1 MPSVLGVLLHIFIV
15 KSGEDL
21 DLSYTARY
29 TTFSALDSLLVV
41 SAIFISYLLLHPT
54 LTVYSDTVLVIS
66 AVTLLVSHHITAH
79 LFHLYNRLW
88 SLASVKELLIIG
100 YAVTTSVL
108 TAGAMQFVIQQ
119 HIYFRVMAIT
129 WLLLILLIGGSR
141 FVLRVVHE
149 RAPVKAAAEVKRV
162 LIVGAGEAGTMLLR
176 SLKRNPSEYQVVAF

>member
-100 YAVTTSVL
+100 YAVTAAVL
-108 TAGAMQFVIQQ
+108 AAGGVDVGILQ
-119 HIYFRVMAIT
+119 HIYFGV
-129 WLLLILLIGGSR
+129 LGSSVVV
-141 FVLRVVHE
+141 VLFAR
-149 RAPVKAAAEVKRV
+149 
-162 LIVGAGEAGTMLLR
+162 
-176 SLKRNPSEYQVVAF
+176 